1 MGEVSSINRTPEEHS
16 SACGTRTAAGD
27 YQLHVHSH
35 RPGCARM
42 LVEEA
47 DGETAQVHRDAL
59 GSSDRQQSQGPGTY
73 YSNTVGHLT
82 ALVGAAGKVESLAET
97 ERKNTARSAL
107 CRALA
112 PGRAQPRLGGRLG
125 TKRGNANLKH
135 SGGHPVLNTQMV
147 ATLWILDATLLK
159 KNLIKGLISRMVYR
173 AKLTSGMSVFPGF
186 LLFRSK
192 FVLRN
197 QLLQEACM
205 ISSSSACW

>member
-1 MGEVSSINRTPEEHS
+1 VGEVSSINRTPEHS

-35 RPGCARM
+35 RPGCAMM

-47 DGETAQVHRDAL
+47 DGEMAQVHRDAL

-107 CRALA
+107 CRPALA
-112 PGRAQPRLGGRLG
+112 PGKAPPRLGGKLG

-135 SGGHPVLNTQMV
+135 SGGRPVLNTQMV
-147 ATLWILDATLLK
+147 ATLWILDATIG
-159 KNLIKGLISRMVYR
+159 NVRPPR
-173 AKLTSGMSVFPGF
+173 
-186 LLFRSK
+186 LF
-192 FVLRN
+192 VV
-197 QLLQEACM
+197 
-205 ISSSSACW
+205 